1 MHGTQADPGG
11 YRQLLEIAQRRRS
24 RRAFLDVPVS
34 DETIENILAVAAT
47 SPYASGKQNWEITVL
62 RDRETLTRMA
72 EAVAGRCLS
81 IARQVDQD
89 YVDGFREYA
98 SNFLFFEHA
107 PAVLVLSYRMQKS
120 LSLMLRPEQGSVVRD
135 TVTAMPDGGAA
146 LAAEIA
152 VWERDSYVKSISCVA
167 MLVLLAAE
175 SLGLGACYMT
185 GPLIAEKEL
194 ASLLGLKKG
203 RSIGAIIPIGYHDT
217 GGTPEKKTE
226 REQPGSTT

>member
-11 YRQLLEIAQRRRS
+11 YRQLLDIAQRRRS

-34 DETIENILAVAAT
+34 DETIEKILAVAAT

-72 EAVAGRCLS
+72 EAVTRKCSS
-81 IARQVDQD
+81 IARQVDQE
-89 YVDGFREYA
+89 YVDGFRGYA

-107 PAVLVLSYRMQKS
+107 PAVLVLGYRTQKS
-120 LSLMLRPEQGSVVRD
+120 LSLMLRPEQGSAELDAVA
-135 TVTAMPDGGAA
+135 AMPDGGAA
-146 LAAEIA
+146 LAGEIA

-194 ASLLGLKKG
+194 AALLGLKKG
-203 RSIGAIIPIGYHDT
+203 RSIGAIIPVGYHDT
-217 GGTPEKKTE
+217 GGTPEKNTE
-226 REQPGSTT
+226 NEQRGMTT